1 MSGGMKLSI
10 TAATDTGRR
19 HSNQDAFLIDE
30 SLGLVVVAD
39 GMGGYEGGEI
49 ASKLATS
56 AVYELVA
63 RTASGENVTWPCH
76 ADLSRT
82 SDENELTMAA
92 YLAND
97 RVSAQRRGKLA
108 QMGTTLAIAR
118 VRGRRATIA
127 HIGDSRVYC
136 IRRGRA
142 RLLTR
147 DHSLYEELVRSGEP
161 VPPRKEFAFGN
172 VVTRAIGTTQSTAEV
187 AELDVLPGDLLVVCT
202 DGLWDPVP
210 DELLAQICTDHP
222 PRQACEK
229 LIALALERGGTDNIT
244 VAIATVV

>member
-1 MSGGMKLSI
+1 MKLSI
-10 TAATDTGRR
+10 SAVTNTGRR
-19 HSNQDAFLIDE
+19 QNNQDAFLIDE

-63 RTASGENVTWPCH
+63 RTASGENVTWPCP
-76 ADLSRT
+76 ADLTRS

-92 YLAND
+92 HVANA
-97 RVSAQRRGKLA
+97 RVTAQRRGKLA

-127 HIGDSRVYC
+127 HIGDSRVYR
-136 IRRGRA
+136 IRLGKA
-142 RLLTR
+142 VALTR

-161 VPPRKEFAFGN
+161 VPSRKEFAFGN
-172 VVTRAIGTTQSTAEV
+172 VVTRAIGTPHATAEV
-187 AELDVLPGDLLVVCT
+187 AEVEVRSGDLLVVCT

-210 DELLAQICTDHP
+210 DELLAQICTCLP
-222 PRQACEK
+222 PRQACER
-229 LIALALERGGTDNIT
+229 LVELALDRGGTDNIT
-244 VAIATVV
+244 VAIATVM